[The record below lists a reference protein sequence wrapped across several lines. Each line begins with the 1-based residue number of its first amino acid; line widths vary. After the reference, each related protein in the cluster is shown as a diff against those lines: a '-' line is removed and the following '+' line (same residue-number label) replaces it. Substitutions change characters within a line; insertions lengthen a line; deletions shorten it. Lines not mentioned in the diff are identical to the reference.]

1 MNWRSSAFILLCA
14 AGAAQAAPMTA
25 ADAIA
30 IAQKACAKQIPD
42 HVTLIWSA
50 FPIGGGW
57 GVEAAPEDKEAPQ
70 GWAFTVPDHGPLP
83 DACVPYTIKP
93 PAGGARPGR

>member
-1 MNWRSSAFILLCA
+1 MRWRLGAFVLLCLSGTA
-14 AGAAQAAPMTA
+14 HAAPMTA
-25 ADAIA
+25 SDAIA
-30 IAQKACAKQIPD
+30 IAQKICAKQIPD
-42 HVTLIWSA
+42 HLTLIWSA

-83 DACVPYTIKP
+83 DTCVPYTITRQ
-93 PAGGARPGR
+93 AGVKRDGK

>member
-1 MNWRSSAFILLCA
+1 MDWRPGAFVLLCA

-30 IAQKACAKQIPD
+30 IAQKACAKQIPG

-70 GWAFTVPDHGPLP
+70 GWAFTVPDHGPQP
-83 DACVPYTIKP
+83 DACVPYSIKQKT
-93 PAGGARPGR
+93 GAARQDK